1 MKKYKIANIGCD
13 DSNWFDMELTDK
25 ELKLVIRLFEE
36 NNKIADY
43 GCKPELYIYDY
54 DKNKKN
60 NYYYYDN
67 EDLRLNRDFEE
78 LSKED

>member
-1 MKKYKIANIGCD
+1 MKKYKIANEGCD
-13 DSNWFDMELTDK
+13 DSNWFDMELTDE

-43 GCKPELYIYDY
+43 GCTPHLYIYDC
-54 DKNKKN
+54 DKNKEH
-60 NYYYYDN
+60 YYYDN

-78 LSKED
+78 FSKGD